1 VKAQLNKHTKAQILA
16 GIDAAIESGK
26 PYQIEIKPFD
36 NSLKARQRALANI
49 WYKEADNHYGEEPG
63 YTEAYCKYRWGLV
76 LMSRDDPDKIMMISR
91 MLEGR
96 GWQDKVEI
104 IRTMPEWFPVMRA
117 KGGLNAEDQA
127 LYLQSIQR
135 HYAENGLI
143 LTTPRER
150 DLMECAKAYIKG

>member
-1 VKAQLNKHTKAQILA
+1 MYSSQ
-16 GIDAAIESGK
+16 G
-26 PYQIEIKPFD
+26 
-36 NSLKARQRALANI
+36 
-49 WYKEADNHYGEEPG
+49 
-63 YTEAYCKYRWGLV
+63 
-76 LMSRDDPDKIMMISR
+76 DDPDKIMMISR

>member
-1 VKAQLNKHTKAQILA
+1 MKTQLNKHTKAQILA

-26 PYQIEIKPFD
+26 PYQVEIKLFD

-49 WYKEADNHYGEEPG
+49 WYKEADNHYGEDSG

-76 LMSRDDPDKIMMISR
+76 LMSRDDPDQIMMISR

-143 LTTPRER
+143 LTTPREK
-150 DLMECAKAYIKG
+150 DLMECAKVCAR